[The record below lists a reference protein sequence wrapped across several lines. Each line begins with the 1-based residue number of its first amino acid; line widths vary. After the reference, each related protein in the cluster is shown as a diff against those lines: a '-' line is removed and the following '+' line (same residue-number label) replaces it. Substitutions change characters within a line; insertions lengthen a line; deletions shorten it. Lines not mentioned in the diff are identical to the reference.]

1 MLITTA
7 SCLSIVFT
15 VDEDSL
21 KVFSM
26 EEQFLKSGHPV
37 ASYTDYCVSMSDMNV
52 YQKYAQQWPS
62 RSGSFENILK

>member
-37 ASYTDYCVSMSDMNV
+37 ASLHRLLCIHVGYECVSEI
-52 YQKYAQQWPS
+52 
-62 RSGSFENILK
+62 RSAVAKQVGFI